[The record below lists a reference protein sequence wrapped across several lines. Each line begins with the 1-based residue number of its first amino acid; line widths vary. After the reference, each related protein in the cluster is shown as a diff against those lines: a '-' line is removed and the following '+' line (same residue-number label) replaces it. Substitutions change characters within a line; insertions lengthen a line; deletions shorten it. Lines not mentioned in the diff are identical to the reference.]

1 MYTNLFYHY
10 NEMEEIILNIDNLL
24 PQELKTKIYIEYFE
38 VQILYDEIKTMIHSK
53 QCQALYNIDLGKFL
67 QKHFSNKS
75 FISYLREHEKE
86 FNSIYQNEIITKNI
100 EYVDYYNLASLWLF
114 NLYFL
119 DLLKSP
125 RSIVVRTS
133 MFNNLSL

>member
-1 MYTNLFYHY
+1 
-10 NEMEEIILNIDNLL
+10 MESLLLNIDNLL

-38 VQILYDEIKTMIHSK
+38 VPILYDEIKAMIHSK

>member
-1 MYTNLFYHY
+1 
-10 NEMEEIILNIDNLL
+10 MEEIILNIEKLL
-24 PQELKTKIYIEYFE
+24 PDELKTKIYIEYFE
-38 VQILYDEIKTMIHSK
+38 VPILYDEIKAMIHSK

-119 DLLKSP
+119 DLLKSSK
-125 RSIVVRTS
+125 SIVVRTS

>member
-1 MYTNLFYHY
+1 
-10 NEMEEIILNIDNLL
+10 MEEIILNIDNLL

-38 VQILYDEIKTMIHSK
+38 VPILYDEIKAMIHSK

>member
-1 MYTNLFYHY
+1 
-10 NEMEEIILNIDNLL
+10 MESLLLNIENLL

-38 VQILYDEIKTMIHSK
+38 VQILYDEIKVIIHSK

-67 QKHFSNKS
+67 QKHFVNQS
-75 FISYLREHEKE
+75 FITYLREQEKE
-86 FNSIYQNEIITKNI
+86 FNSIYQNEIINKNI
-100 EYVDYYNLASLWLF
+100 TYIDYYNLASLWLF

-133 MFNNLSL
+133 MFDKISL

>member
-1 MYTNLFYHY
+1 
-10 NEMEEIILNIDNLL
+10 MEKLLLNIENIL

-38 VQILYDEIKTMIHSK
+38 VQILYDEIKAMIHSE
-53 QCQALYNIDLGKFL
+53 QCQALYNIDLGNFL
-67 QKHFSNKS
+67 QKHFLNSS
-75 FISYLREHEKE
+75 FISYLRKHEKE

-100 EYVDYYNLASLWLF
+100 KYVDYYNLASLWLF

>member
-1 MYTNLFYHY
+1 MDRLL
-10 NEMEEIILNIDNLL
+10 LNIENLL

-38 VQILYDEIKTMIHSK
+38 VQLLYDEIKTIIMSK

-67 QKHFSNKS
+67 QNHFVNQS
-75 FISYLREHEKE
+75 FITYLREREKE
-86 FNSIYQNEIITKNI
+86 FNFIYQNEIINKNI
-100 EYVDYYNLASLWLF
+100 KYVDYYNLASLWLF

-125 RSIVVRTS
+125 RSMMVRTS
-133 MFNNLSL
+133 VFDKISF

>member
-1 MYTNLFYHY
+1 
-10 NEMEEIILNIDNLL
+10 MEKLLLNIENLL

-38 VQILYDEIKTMIHSK
+38 VQLLYDEIKVIIHSK
-53 QCQALYNIDLGKFL
+53 QCQALYNIDLGNFL
-67 QKHFSNKS
+67 QKHFLNSS

-86 FNSIYQNEIITKNI
+86 FNFIYQNEIISKNI
-100 EYVDYYNLASLWLF
+100 KYVDYYNLASLWLF
-114 NLYFL
+114 NLYFF